1 MTLIKFNKIII
12 YVISILLASAPVVVG
27 AIAQKSSIVESEP
40 KHQKKDYS
48 LESTAARHPLKPP
61 DTSSPRAT
69 LESFVDNV
77 NRSYSVLMAAH
88 RKNLKTPGFIT
99 SKAAEKMANKAT
111 VLFERAI
118 WCLNL
123 SQVPRARMKNVGY
136 ETTLKLKE
144 ILDRIELPPFDQI
157 PNAEATAKE
166 LEEKKYPR
174 FIRWPIPNT
183 NIEISRVE
191 AGPRAGEYLFTPQ
204 TVDRMDEFYEKV
216 KTHPYKSNAF
226 VTHDFFEFYENTPG
240 RLLPPKWSLW
250 LPAWS
255 GKVYHDQTIWQWGAL
270 IVFSMLTLIFTWV
283 LFLLL
288 RPGDATVSPAGRYW
302 RRVIFSL
309 IVAGAV
315 RILFYV
321 LDEQVN
327 LTGTVLS
334 VVDYSLT
341 TIWFFLLASAA
352 FFAGA
357 AVAESIISSPKIDP
371 EGIQASFLRALFGL
385 LGFLS
390 AAAIFVSGLYLMGV
404 SLVPL
409 LTGLGVGG
417 LAFALAARPTLENI
431 IGSFMIFVDKPFRV
445 GQRVK
450 LMGQNGTV
458 EAIGLRSTKIRLL
471 TGHLTSIPN
480 EKASAV
486 EVENIGRRPY
496 IRRLINVTITYDT
509 PPEKINR
516 AVDILREILAVPEVP
531 DPATTESNEQLADT
545 AAAVGEAQQQP
556 HPNEAINQPDY
567 PPRVYFNDLNADS
580 LNILVLYWY
589 HPPQY
594 WGYLEHAHWINIQIM
609 ERFNAEGIDFAF
621 PSQTLYMAG
630 DDNRPLTVG
639 QRWESKEESFSPSAI
654 LAQAAALGAQAA
666 QTTQTPASDAVRP
679 QVSETVSLKPKTE
692 GELTDA
698 PIEDDVLHGD
708 DQGEDED
715 ADS

>member
-1 MTLIKFNKIII
+1 MTIIKFKKIII
-12 YVISILLASAPVVVG
+12 YFTSILLASTLVVVG
-27 AIAQKSSIVESEP
+27 AIAQESSNIESEP
-40 KHQKKDYS
+40 KHPKKDYS
-48 LESTAARHPLKPP
+48 LASAAARHPLKPP

-69 LESFVDNV
+69 LHSFIENL
-77 NRSYSVLMAAH
+77 NRAYSLLMAAH
-88 RKNLKTPGFIT
+88 RKNLKMPGFFT
-99 SKAAEKMANKAT
+99 SNGVQQMANNAT
-111 VLFERAI
+111 GLFERGV
-118 WCLNL
+118 WCLDL
-123 SQVPRARMKNVGY
+123 SEVPAVRKKDVSF

-157 PNAEATAKE
+157 PDAEAIATE

-174 FIRWPIPNT
+174 FIRWSIPNT
-183 NIEISRVE
+183 NIEIARVE

-204 TVDRMDEFYEKV
+204 TVKRMDEFYEKV
-216 KTHPYKSNAF
+216 KSLPYKSNAF

-250 LPAWS
+250 LPTWS
-255 GKVYHDQTIWQWGAL
+255 GKVYHNQTIWQWGAL
-270 IVFSMLTLIFTWV
+270 TVFSMLSLIFTWL

-288 RPGDATVSPAGRYW
+288 RPGDATDSPARRYW
-302 RRVIFSL
+302 HRVIFSL
-309 IVAGAV
+309 IVAGV
-315 RILFYV
+315 SWVLFYV
-321 LDEQVN
+321 FDEHVN

-341 TIWFFLLASAA
+341 TICFFLLASAA
-352 FFAGA
+352 LFAGA
-357 AVAESIISSPKIDP
+357 AVAESIISSPKVDP

-385 LGFLS
+385 LGFIS
-390 AAAIFVSGLYLMGV
+390 AAAIFVSGLHIIGV
-404 SLVPL
+404 SLIPL

-496 IRRLINVTITYDT
+496 IRRLINITITYDT

-531 DPATTESNEQLADT
+531 DPATTESTEQLTDT
-545 AAAVGEAQQQP
+545 AAAAGGAERQP

-567 PPRVYFNDLNADS
+567 LPRVYFNDLNADS

-589 HPPQY
+589 HPPEY
-594 WGYLEHAHWINIQIM
+594 WDYLEHAHWINIQIM
-609 ERFNAEGIDFAF
+609 ERLNAEGIDFAF

-630 DDNRPLTVG
+630 DDSRPLTVG
-639 QRWESKEESFSPSAI
+639 QRWVSKEETFSPSAI

-666 QTTQTPASDAVRP
+666 KTSQTPASDAVRP
-679 QVSETVSLKPKTE
+679 QVSEAVVLKPKTE

-698 PIEDDVLHGD
+698 PLEDDVLHADG
-708 DQGEDED
+708 QGEDEE
-715 ADS
+715 AER